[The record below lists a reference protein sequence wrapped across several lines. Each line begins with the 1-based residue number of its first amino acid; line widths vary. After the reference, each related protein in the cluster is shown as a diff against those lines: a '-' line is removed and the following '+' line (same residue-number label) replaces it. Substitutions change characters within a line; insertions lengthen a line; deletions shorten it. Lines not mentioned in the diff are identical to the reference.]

1 MFHREKTMDQYEK
14 MERLS
19 TVRGADRIV
28 VLDQGKI
35 REEGSYQTL
44 MELKG
49 EFYEMERL
57 QMALH

>member
-57 QMALH
+57 QMALQ